1 MAAQK
6 KLQSDNGGEFVSHVL
21 EELCL
26 SLKIRIIHGRLYHP
40 QSQGQVERLNKK
52 IAFDSFLNKKIPFE
66 VFFGRFSHQCSI
78 ADRGAVAVW
87 PSDEFMAFM
96 RDSRSKHE
104 PRTETFEKGT
114 TPQSFGALMI
124 LIVELIVTLMVTW
137 RKNLFRRQ

>member
-6 KLQSDNGGEFVSHVL
+6 KMQSDNGGEFVSHVL

-40 QSQGQVERLNKK
+40 QSQGQVER
-52 IAFDSFLNKKIPFE
+52 LNKKIPFE